1 MVAGISGGLSLYSNM
16 FSMFPTNTNNIQ
28 NDNFET
34 LINDVQNSPEIIS
47 PDDLEMTNE
56 GNSTSE
62 KNSNDMDLNK
72 DGTISI
78 DEIMKYMEIQEQ
90 ENLTTGEMQGEHN
103 NNNSNQWFK
112 PSMSQVINAYSAF
125 L

>member
-1 MVAGISGGLSLYSNM
+1 MRKRLDIWLQEFPAVYLY
-16 FSMFPTNTNNIQ
+16 
-28 NDNFET
+28 
-34 LINDVQNSPEIIS
+34 
-47 PDDLEMTNE
+47 E

-78 DEIMKYMEIQEQ
+78 DEIMKYMELQEQ
-90 ENLTTGEMQGEHN
+90 ENLTTGETQGEHN
-103 NNNSNQWFK
+103 NNNSNQCFK